1 MTYMNN
7 PNRIMSEPGKSLNEN
22 CLRWQR
28 ENPCQKEYSRLL
40 TAAAVNLNFQKLLL
54 ANPAQALAAGYCGET
69 FHFSHEETQRLITIE
84 ATSLA
89 DFAEKLIQHRTPVP
103 QYLNC

>member
-7 PNRIMSEPGKSLNEN
+7 PNRFMSEPGIAPHKGT
-22 CLRWQR
+22 LRWQR

-40 TAAAVNLNFQKLLL
+40 TAAVINTNFRKMLL
-54 ANPAQALAAGYCGET
+54 ANPAQALTAGYGEEN
-69 FHFSHEETQRLITIE
+69 FHFSPEEFKRVASIQ

-89 DFAEKLIQHRTPVP
+89 DFAEQLIQQRTSVP
-103 QYLNC
+103 QYQNC